1 MKNVVIVTR
10 QRITGRTSGS
20 SAYLLDIAGAVRA
33 AGFAV
38 HLLHPSP
45 TMMARTP
52 LVLLSIDLSIF
63 ASHRARGVLKFGRV
77 MLSLSPKTY
86 LAAARGAAAAAA
98 RRLGLRAAWTKD
110 RRLPYSV
117 SIPWTEADHAY
128 MRRQLA
134 AADVVI
140 ADYFFQAEAFDDLRV
155 QGSSTAIIMH
165 DLFHARDAAREAGSG
180 RDAVAGIDAASEAAM
195 LARADVVV
203 AIQRAEAAWVGLH
216 VPSVRAILAPMA
228 ADPVPEPQSGEDDR
242 LLFVGSNT
250 VPNVIGLR
258 WFFDEVWPLV
268 LGQRPCVTLDV
279 AGSVDRA
286 FSGSPPGVRFLGLVD
301 DLAAQYAR
309 AAVVISPLTFGSG
322 LKIKLVEAM
331 AAGKA
336 IVATRTTLQG
346 VEAEAAESVL
356 VADEAGAFATCV
368 ISLLEDAKRRESLAK
383 LALNSARR
391 HFSSEV
397 CYADLI
403 AWLRQSGSQTYEMA
417 EGS

>member
-20 SAYLLDIAGAVRA
+20 SAYLLDIAGAIRA

-38 HLLHPSP
+38 HLLHPSS

-52 LVLLSIDLSIF
+52 LIRLSADLSIF

-77 MLSLSPKTY
+77 MISLSPTTY

-98 RRLGLRAAWTKD
+98 RRVGLRAAWTKD

-117 SIPWTEADHAY
+117 SIPWTEADHAFV
-128 MRRQLA
+128 RRKLA
-134 AADVVI
+134 AADVVV
-140 ADYFFQAEAFDDLRV
+140 ADYFFQAEAFDDLRA

-180 RDAVAGIDAASEAAM
+180 RDAVAGIDATSEAAM
-195 LARADVVV
+195 LARADVVI
-203 AIQRAEAAWVGLH
+203 AIQRAEAAWVELH
-216 VPSVRAILAPMA
+216 VLNVRAILAPMA
-228 ADPVPEPQSGEDDR
+228 ADPVPEPQLGENDR

-258 WFFDEVWPLV
+258 WFIAEVWPLV
-268 LGQRPCVTLDV
+268 LGHRPGVTLDI

-286 FSGSPPGVRFLGLVD
+286 FTESPPGVRFLGLVE

-322 LKIKLVEAM
+322 LKIKFIEAM

-336 IVATRTTLQG
+336 IVATSTTLQG
-346 VEAEAAESVL
+346 VEAETAESVL
-356 VADEAGAFATCV
+356 VADDAGAFAACV
-368 ISLLEDAKRRESLAK
+368 ITLLEDAKHRESLAK
-383 LALNSARR
+383 LALDSARR

-397 CYADLI
+397 CYGDLI
-403 AWLRQSGSQTYEMA
+403 AWLREVGSPSFELA
-417 EGS
+417 KGS